1 MYWKQLSDMAQLKKQ
16 LNIINSQYEDEI
28 VKAIS
33 DEIMR
38 EG

>member
-1 MYWKQLSDMAQLKKQ
+1 MYWKQLSDMTKLKKQ